1 LETLIATSVLGLLC
15 LAAEIFN
22 GRKILA
28 PLVILGLLAILVWN
42 ALAWNTNISYYNDM
56 FRFDNFAVAFSG
68 LLILFSVFIVVLG
81 LDFYKEQPS
90 HWSDYLSIFL
100 FTLCGAVILTGY
112 NNLVMLFLGIE
123 ILSIS
128 LYIMAGS
135 NKRDLSSNEA
145 GMKYFL
151 MGSFASGILLFG
163 IALIYG
169 ASGSFNLQEIQAAS
183 LHNPAHPM
191 LISGVLLLMIGL
203 FFKVSAAPFHFWSP
217 DVYQGSPALVTAFM
231 ASVAKISAMAAF
243 YRLAAIGLPSLM
255 PQLEMVF
262 MIVVALTICTGNIL
276 AMVQDNFKRMLAF
289 SGISHAG
296 YMLLALLSASL
307 ADSEILLY
315 YAFAYGAAN
324 IAAFGVAITV
334 FKFMKNENADAFRGL
349 IKKQPL
355 LAVCL
360 IMALLSMASMPPL
373 AGFWAKYFV
382 FSAAI
387 GKGYLPLVVIGIINS
402 LFGVYY
408 YFKIIAAM
416 LLKPSDETAVTP
428 PLSYVIVIVL
438 CTLIVVALG
447 IVPDVILSLL

>member
-1 LETLIATSVLGLLC
+1 METLIATSVLGLLC
-15 LAAEIFN
+15 LLAEIIN

-28 PLVILGLLAILVWN
+28 PLVILGLLAILVLN
-42 ALAWNTNISYYNDM
+42 GLAWNTNISYYNDM

-68 LLILFSVFIVVLG
+68 LLILLSLFMAVLG
-81 LDFYKEQPS
+81 IDFYKDQPQ

-100 FTLCGAVILTGY
+100 FTLCGSIILTGY
-112 NNLVMLFLGIE
+112 SNLIMLFLGIE

-128 LYIMAGS
+128 LYIMAAS

-169 ASGSFNLQEIQAAS
+169 AAGSFNLQEIQAAS
-183 LHNPAHPM
+183 LSNLDQPM
-191 LISGVLLLMIGL
+191 LIAGVLLLMTGL

-231 ASVAKISAMAAF
+231 ATVGKLSAMAGF
-243 YRLAAIGLPSLM
+243 YRLVAIGFPSFM

-262 MIVVALTICTGNIL
+262 MIVIAITICTGNIL
-276 AMVQDNFKRMLAF
+276 ALVQDNFKRILAF

-296 YMLLALLSASL
+296 YMLLALLAVPIS
-307 ADSEILLY
+307 DSGILLY

-324 IAAFGVAITV
+324 IAAFGTAITV
-334 FKFMKNENADAFRGL
+334 FKFMKNENVEAFNGL
-349 IKKQPL
+349 IKKQPF
-355 LAVCL
+355 LAICL
-360 IMALLSMASMPPL
+360 IIALLSMASMPPL
-373 AGFWAKYFV
+373 AGFWAKYFI

-387 GKGYLPLVVIGIINS
+387 SKGYLALVIIGIINS
-402 LFGVYY
+402 LLGVYY
-408 YFKIIAAM
+408 YFKIIGAM
-416 LLKPSDETAVTP
+416 LLKPADETAVTP
-428 PLSYVIVIVL
+428 ALAYLIIIAL